1 MDSIIEAQIK
11 LVPEMLELLQHR
23 YRVLKIISVSGP
35 IGRRPLCQLA
45 GLSEREIRTMMDIL
59 RNLNLIHIAKEGT
72 SITSEGAGVLIAL
85 EKTMEQ
91 WTERSSIAKRLV
103 QLLGIKTVRVV
114 AGDSDTDLTTKNY
127 LGLEAATQFT
137 AEIANGKIV
146 AVTGGS
152 SIAAIPPHIDKSSL
166 SDELM
171 FIAARGGVG
180 TDIELQA
187 NVIAATFAQASGG
200 SYNTF
205 YYPETLSEGAHE
217 AFRQEPSVVKMTQ
230 LYGETDCVLHGI
242 GDAQA
247 MAELRDSS
255 VEDREMLKN
264 CGAEGEA
271 FGYYFDKDGKIVHR
285 IRTIGVRTDHLERI
299 PLIISVAGGHS
310 KAKAI
315 LAYMA
320 SAPKQT
326 ILVTDEG
333 AAFEM
338 LRLLVERQQPSE

>member
-1 MDSIIEAQIK
+1 MNSIIEAQIK

-23 YRVLKIISVSGP
+23 YRVLKIVSVSGP

-45 GLSEREIRTMMDIL
+45 GLSEREIRTMMDVL
-59 RNLNLIHIAKEGT
+59 RSLNLIHIAKEGT
-72 SITSEGAGVLIAL
+72 SITPEGAVVLTSL

-91 WTERSSIAKRLV
+91 WTERSSVAKRLV
-103 QLLGIKTVRVV
+103 QLLGIKAVKVV
-114 AGDSDTDLTTKNY
+114 AGDSDTDSTTKNF

-137 AEIANGKIV
+137 AEIGDGKTI

-152 SIAAIPPHIDKSSL
+152 SIAAIPPHIDKENL
-166 SDELM
+166 SDKLL

-205 YYPETLSEGAHE
+205 YYPETLSKSAHE
-217 AFRQEPSVVKMTQ
+217 AFQQEPSVLKMIE
-230 LYGETDCVLHGI
+230 LYEKLDCVLHGI

-255 VEDREMLKN
+255 VEDREMLKS

-271 FGYYFDKDGKIVHR
+271 FGYYYNEDGKIVHR
-285 IRTIGVRTDHLERI
+285 IRTIGVRTDHLERT
-299 PLIISVAGGHS
+299 PLIISVAGGQS

-338 LRLLVERQQPSE
+338 LKLLVERQQPSE